1 MDEKSRKLPASW
13 DDIASLGWLGLAI
26 EERFGGQGFSIE
38 ELALVVFELGRDVLP
53 GPFLTS
59 VWASSVVQRFG
70 TEEQR
75 RTYLS
80 DMASGRVIG
89 AVAISSDVV
98 LAGGYADLLLLL
110 NGNDLDIY
118 QSANTEIVTLDGT
131 DLTRP
136 LAKVSI
142 IGPPSGKLKGAAE
155 FARNLGWVLAAAE
168 ASGIAS
174 ACLDMANGYAKER
187 RQFGRLI
194 GSFQAIK
201 HQLANMLIDSELA
214 TAAAWDAARAASVGL
229 NEQDANDQ
237 LRLTAA
243 IAATEAIPTAVRAAW
258 RNIQV
263 HGGVACTWEH
273 DAHILL
279 RRAAALRAVFSSD
292 VDPAVEATFA
302 ARDGIRRNFRIDLPT
317 DSAETRARV
326 SAFRDHILGMPERLR
341 RQELVQSGYL
351 YPHWPPP
358 WGLDAGPVEQ
368 LVIDEEL
375 ADVERPDIGIG
386 AWVTLTIAQNGT
398 SDQVRRFVAPSL
410 LGEISFCQ
418 MFSEPDAGS
427 DAAAIRTRGTRVEG
441 GWLVSG
447 QKVWTSDAH
456 LSDRGLATVRTDVDV
471 PKHRGI
477 TMMAVDLHSPGVEIR
492 PLRQITGEE
501 NFNEVFFDEV
511 FVPDDDVIGEVGGGW
526 RIARATLG
534 NERISIGRIT
544 PSIDPYELAVSA
556 VSNRYDH
563 ELGRL
568 IARVQSQQS
577 LQLRMIDRAI
587 AGSGPGPEGNITKL
601 LRGEI
606 AQQAAD
612 LALRMAGVGAIVDSE
627 SIASFDFLHS
637 MMLTIAG
644 GTGEI
649 VRSQIG
655 EIILGLPREP
665 GLS

>member
-1 MDEKSRKLPASW
+1 
-13 DDIASLGWLGLAI
+13 
-26 EERFGGQGFSIE
+26 
-38 ELALVVFELGRDVLP
+38 
-53 GPFLTS
+53 
-59 VWASSVVQRFG
+59 
-70 TEEQR
+70 
-75 RTYLS
+75 
-80 DMASGRVIG
+80 
-89 AVAISSDVV
+89 
-98 LAGGYADLLLLL
+98 
-110 NGNDLDIY
+110 
-118 QSANTEIVTLDGT
+118 
-131 DLTRP
+131 
-136 LAKVSI
+136 
-142 IGPPSGKLKGAAE
+142 
-155 FARNLGWVLAAAE
+155 
-168 ASGIAS
+168 
-174 ACLDMANGYAKER
+174 MANSYAKER
-187 RQFGRLI
+187 RQFGRVI

-201 HQLANMLIDSELA
+201 HQLANMLVDSELA
-214 TAAAWDAARAASVGL
+214 TAAAWDAARGASVGL
-229 NEQDANDQ
+229 RDPDANDQ

-263 HGGVACTWEH
+263 HGGIACTWEH
-273 DAHILL
+273 DAHLLL
-279 RRAAALRAVFSSD
+279 RRSVALRAVFTSD
-292 VDPAVEATFA
+292 VDPAVAATGA
-302 ARDGIRRNFRIDLPT
+302 ARDGIRRDFRVELPAG
-317 DSAETRARV
+317 SMEIRARV
-326 SAFRDHILGMPERLR
+326 SAFRDHILGLPEPQR
-341 RQELVQSGYL
+341 RHELVQSGYM
-351 YPHWPPP
+351 YPHWPRP

-368 LVIDEEL
+368 LVIDEVL

-386 AWVTLTIAQNGT
+386 AWVTLTIAQNG
-398 SDQVRRFVAPSL
+398 SSEQVGRFVAPSL

-427 DAAAIRTRGTRVEG
+427 DAAAIRTRGIRVDG

-471 PKHRGI
+471 PKHKGI
-477 TMMAVDLHSPGVEIR
+477 TMMAIDLHSPGVEIR

-501 NFNEVFFDEV
+501 NFNEVYFDEV

-526 RIARATLG
+526 SIARATLG

-544 PSIDPYELAVSA
+544 PSIDPYELAAST
-556 VSNRYDH
+556 VSNRYDR
-563 ELGRL
+563 ELGQL
-568 IARVQSQQS
+568 IARIQSQQS

-612 LALRMAGVGAIVDSE
+612 LALRIAGSDAIADSD
-627 SIASFDFLHS
+627 SVASFDFLHS

-655 EIILGLPREP
+655 EMILGLPREP
-665 GLS
+665 GLN